1 VPVDPPLLNPI
12 SFALNKSEQ
21 VLRQQLNVKAY
32 WSQKTNQPAE
42 IKDSETTSIPE
53 ELPAK
58 WRLTNGIDLHDWQ
71 ADCLQKWMNGNGK
84 GVIKVVTGA
93 GKTVLAL
100 ALAERLQN
108 EKEPELRVAI
118 VVPTVVLMEQ
128 WYSILVAQ
136 SNLPPSAIGC
146 LGGGYSNN
154 FDDKIRILVTV
165 LNTASTKLSAIA
177 RGLNH
182 PLLLVVDECHRTGAQ
197 QMSRIYEA
205 PRAYSLGLSATP
217 ERDELVEQG
226 EQDEAE
232 SLVKEEFDD
241 SVLGRELGPI
251 LFELD
256 YLSAIER
263 GILSPFVLKHY
274 GLPLDSAE
282 RAQYE
287 KLSRDITEL
296 RKSLQGQMRGRALDG
311 GALVGWARRI
321 ASRGSSPLA
330 QQASQYVQATGQRK
344 LMLYHAKARAS
355 AVSRLVAEAVA
366 EDSKVILFHESVA
379 EVMNLFAQLSAAGH
393 QVVVEHSQL
402 SDSLRQESIRLF
414 RDGSAQILVSAR
426 TLIEG
431 FDVPAADVGIVV
443 ASSSSVRQRIQ
454 TLGRILRKKKDQA
467 SRTAILHVLY
477 MADTTDE
484 MIYEKE
490 DWEKF
495 TGAERNQYFV
505 WDPDVEDSLPL
516 SKDSPPRRP
525 KPRESE
531 IDLESLR
538 PGEDYLGAYEGDEF
552 TADSQGNIRA
562 ADGSMVTNPQNI
574 PAMIHE
580 LRGSFG
586 RFRITSVHRAIVVPA
601 GDGRLVFGGILA
613 EPFLVQAS
621 DNIHPTSSPR
631 PIELEVR
638 TRSDGPRIM
647 LKIRNGEIYAKRSDT
662 ANDAARGRDAEKL
675 ASALAALQ
683 REKDVRIRKISLDS
697 TLEVF
702 TEIAGQRETIAHLE
716 VGLEFNDRLLP

>member
-1 VPVDPPLLNPI
+1 MSIERSPLKHLDF
-12 SFALNKSEQ
+12 SLNKKEE

-32 WSQKTNQPAE
+32 WSKKNNQTTKVETDDSTSAE
-42 IKDSETTSIPE
+42 EI
-53 ELPAK
+53 PAK
-58 WRLTNGIDLHDWQ
+58 WQLTNGITLHEWQ
-71 ADCLQKWMNGNGK
+71 NDCLEKWIKGPGK
-84 GVIKVVTGA
+84 GVVKVVTGA

-100 ALAERLQN
+100 ALTEKLQN
-108 EKEPELRVAI
+108 EKELDLRVVI

-128 WYSILVAQ
+128 WESILLAQ
-136 SNLPPSAIGC
+136 SNLPRSAIGC
-146 LGGGYSNN
+146 LGGGRSESFNDN
-154 FDDKIRILVTV
+154 VRILIAV
-165 LNTASTKLSAIA
+165 LNSASNKLPQIA
-177 RGLNH
+177 DSLSH
-182 PLLLVVDECHRTGAQ
+182 PLLLIVDECHRTGAQ
-197 QMSRIYEA
+197 QMSRIYES
-205 PRAYSLGLSATP
+205 RRNYTLGLSATP
-217 ERDELVEQG
+217 ERDEIVEQG

-232 SLVKEEFDD
+232 SFVKEEFDE

-274 GLPLDSAE
+274 GLPLDPVE
-282 RAQYE
+282 RVQYE
-287 KLSRDITEL
+287 KLSREITEL
-296 RKSLQGQMRGRALDG
+296 RKSLQGQMRGRSLDG
-311 GALVGWARRI
+311 GALVGWARKI
-321 ASRGSSPLA
+321 ASRGSSALA

-344 LMLYHAKARAS
+344 LMLYHARARAS

-467 SRTAILHVLY
+467 SRTAILHGLY

-586 RFRITSVHRAIVVPA
+586 RFRITPFHRAIVVPA

-613 EPFLVQAS
+613 EPFIVQTS
-621 DNIHPTSSPR
+621 DNTHPTSNPR

-647 LKIRNGEIYAKRSDT
+647 LKVRNGEIYAKRSDT

>member
-1 VPVDPPLLNPI
+1 MPDDPPPLNPI

-42 IKDSETTSIPE
+42 IKDSKPTSIPE

-108 EKEPELRVAI
+108 EREAELRVAI

-128 WYSILVAQ
+128 WHSILLAQ

-146 LGGGYSNN
+146 LGGGYSNI

-165 LNTASTKLSAIA
+165 LNTASTKLPPIA

-232 SLVKEEFDD
+232 SLVQEVFDE

-287 KLSRDITEL
+287 KLSREITEL
-296 RKSLQGQMRGRALDG
+296 RKSLQGQMRGSALDG

-321 ASRGSSPLA
+321 ANRGSSPLA

-344 LMLYHAKARAS
+344 LMLYRARARAS

-443 ASSSSVRQRIQ
+443 ASSSSVRQRVQ

-484 MIYEKE
+484 MIYE
-490 DWEKF
+490 
-495 TGAERNQYFV
+495 N
-505 WDPDVEDSLPL
+505 PDVEDSMPL

-531 IDLESLR
+531 IDWESLR
-538 PGEDYLGAYEGDEF
+538 PGDAYLGAYEGDEF

-586 RFRITSVHRAIVVPA
+586 RFRITPVHRAILAPA
-601 GDGRLVFGGILA
+601 GQGRLVFCGFVTEHLQLRSESDSAQTSESQSIQLEIRRKSGG
-613 EPFLVQAS
+613 Q
-621 DNIHPTSSPR
+621 
-631 PIELEVR
+631 
-638 TRSDGPRIM
+638 RIM
-647 LKIRNGEIYAKRSDT
+647 LKVPGGDLYARRT
-662 ANDAARGRDAEKL
+662 DAAADASKGRDAENL
-675 ASALAALQ
+675 VASLNELQ
-683 REKDVRIRKISLDS
+683 NTKGVQIRKITLSPN
-697 TLEVF
+697 LEVF
-702 TEIAGQRETIAHLE
+702 TEIAGQREL
-716 VGLEFNDRLLP
+716 VCRLDSGLEFKNKVIP